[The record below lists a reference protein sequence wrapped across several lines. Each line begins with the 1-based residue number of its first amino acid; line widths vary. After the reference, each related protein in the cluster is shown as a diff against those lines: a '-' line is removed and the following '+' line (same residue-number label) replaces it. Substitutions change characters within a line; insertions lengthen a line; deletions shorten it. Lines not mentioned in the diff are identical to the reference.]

1 MVDTLPNAHELDAK
15 EKKNLLK
22 KARKLSR
29 VFGEEVNKID
39 GSSGTSFLSRS
50 LSSASAPTRSGL
62 SLEPSTGISQEVGD
76 FMGTV
81 AENTMRRSSSISG
94 HSLLST
100 NTTEYHSTSYETDN
114 QSTPLT
120 SPAAKTPKP
129 TRQLGENIPP
139 HLDPQSAQGLLARR
153 RESIDLGSLRSKAS
167 SDLKR
172 SRSLWTHRQTRQGDS
187 ADTAAEFQDR
197 YARNFGTGTMTERQ
211 RALNVK
217 RARKMAQVCGGSLG
231 VDLSDHATS
240 FSDRN
245 RRPNS
250 SKFTTNE
257 SRTILA
263 IRQPLCQHT

>member
-1 MVDTLPNAHELDAK
+1 
-15 EKKNLLK
+15 
-22 KARKLSR
+22 
-29 VFGEEVNKID
+29 
-39 GSSGTSFLSRS
+39 
-50 LSSASAPTRSGL
+50 
-62 SLEPSTGISQEVGD
+62 LEPSTGISQEVGD